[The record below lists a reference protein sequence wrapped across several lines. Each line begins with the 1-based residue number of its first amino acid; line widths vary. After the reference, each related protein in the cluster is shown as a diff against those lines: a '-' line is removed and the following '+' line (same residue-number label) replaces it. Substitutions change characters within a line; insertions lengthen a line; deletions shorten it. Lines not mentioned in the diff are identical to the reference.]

1 MTTTGVNAGG
11 RLDRLPI
18 AGFHYRIFALIGA
31 GLFVDGFEIFLAG
44 SILGALVQSG
54 WSDLEHNARFI
65 SATFVGMLIGAW
77 LAGVAGDRFGRKF
90 AYQANLLIF
99 GLSALAATLA
109 PSMNWLIG
117 ARFVMG
123 LGLGAEIVVG
133 YVVLSE
139 FIPPQ
144 QRGRWGAALA
154 TCTNGALFVATL
166 VGWAVIPHLGW
177 RWMFALCGIGAMIV
191 WFLRRSLPESP
202 RWLETQ
208 GRSDEA
214 EAVLSAIEQE
224 IGKGRTLPTPAYQP
238 APVQPDVR
246 FTRLFS
252 RALIARTIV
261 GCLILIGLNTAVYGF
276 IAWIPTFFVKQGI
289 NLSSS
294 LGYTMLMTLG
304 SPFGTLAGMWVGE
317 NIDRKPSLIVLS
329 LLAAG
334 LGLVYPMFINPT
346 AFVVIGFLLV
356 FTVAVMLALAWGL
369 YIPELFPTELRMRGS
384 GICNTA
390 GRLMS
395 IVTPFIVVELFTRFG
410 VTGVVSVVAALL
422 VLQAIAVAVLG
433 IETRKRPLEELRPE
447 LMEGGASRA
456 QTHGNLQPSPGGIT
470 AGGE

>member
-1 MTTTGVNAGG
+1 MSSMGVNAGG

-18 AGFHYRIFALIGA
+18 ARFHYRIFSLIGA

-54 WSDLEHNARFI
+54 WSDLAHNARFI
-65 SATFVGMLIGAW
+65 SATFVGMLVGAW
-77 LAGVAGDRFGRKF
+77 LAGLAGDRFGRKF

-99 GLSALAATLA
+99 GISALAAAAA
-109 PSMNWLIG
+109 PSMNWLVA

-154 TCTNGALFVATL
+154 TCTNGALFVSTV
-166 VGWAVIPHLGW
+166 VGWAIIPALGW
-177 RWMFALCGIGAMIV
+177 RWMFVLCGAAAMLV

-202 RWLETQ
+202 RWLESK
-208 GRSDEA
+208 GRAPEA
-214 EAVLSAIEQE
+214 EVVLSAIENE
-224 IGKGRTLPTPAYQP
+224 VAATKMLPMPAYQP
-238 APVQPDVR
+238 TPVQVN
-246 FTRLFS
+246 TSITQLFS

-261 GCLILIGLNTAVYGF
+261 GCVILIGLNTAVYGF

-317 NIDRKPSLIVLS
+317 KIDRKPSMVLLS
-329 LLAAG
+329 LAAAA
-334 LGLVYPMFINPT
+334 LGLVYPLFINPT

-356 FTVAVMLALAWGL
+356 FTVAMMLALAWGL

-384 GICNTA
+384 GVCNTA

-395 IVTPFIVVELFTRFG
+395 IVTPFAVVALFTRLG
-410 VTGVVSVVAALL
+410 VMGVVSAVAALL
-422 VLQAIAVAVLG
+422 ILQAIVVALLG
-433 IETRKRPLEELRPE
+433 VETRKRPLEDLRPE
-447 LMEGGASRA
+447 KMLAGLAPLATQNE
-456 QTHGNLQPSPGGIT
+456 TLEPSFSGDRG
-470 AGGE
+470 

>member
-18 AGFHYRIFALIGA
+18 AGFHYRIFSLIGA

-54 WSDLEHNARFI
+54 YSDLAQNARFI

-77 LAGVAGDRFGRKF
+77 LAGVAGDRYGRKF

-109 PSMNWLIG
+109 PSMNWLIA
-117 ARFVMG
+117 ARLVMG

-166 VGWAVIPHLGW
+166 VGWVVIPHLGW

-208 GRSDEA
+208 GKGAEA
-214 EAVLSAIEQE
+214 EAVLAAIEQE
-224 IGKGRTLPTPAYQP
+224 VGKGRTLPTPAYQP

-252 RALIARTIV
+252 RALIARTVV
-261 GCLILIGLNTAVYGF
+261 GCMILIGLNTAVYGF

-304 SPFGTLAGMWVGE
+304 SPVGTLAGMWIGE
-317 NIDRKPSLIVLS
+317 KIDRKPSLIVLS
-329 LLAAG
+329 LTAAG
-334 LGLVYPMFINPT
+334 LGLIYPIFINPV

-369 YIPELFPTELRMRGS
+369 YIPSCSRPSCGCADPASAIPR
-384 GICNTA
+384 
-390 GRLMS
+390 
-395 IVTPFIVVELFTRFG
+395 
-410 VTGVVSVVAALL
+410 VA
-422 VLQAIAVAVLG
+422 
-433 IETRKRPLEELRPE
+433 
-447 LMEGGASRA
+447 
-456 QTHGNLQPSPGGIT
+456 
-470 AGGE
+470 

>member
-1 MTTTGVNAGG
+1 VTKGVNAGG

-54 WSDLEHNARFI
+54 YSDLAQNARFI

-166 VGWAVIPHLGW
+166 VGWVVIPHLGW

-208 GRSDEA
+208 GKSAEA
-214 EAVLSAIEQE
+214 EAVLAAIEQE
-224 IGKGRTLPTPAYQP
+224 VGKGRTLPTPAYQP

-304 SPFGTLAGMWVGE
+304 SPLGTLSGMWIGE
-317 NIDRKPSLIVLS
+317 KIDRKPSLIVLS
-329 LLAAG
+329 LAAAG
-334 LGLVYPMFINPT
+334 LGLIYPMFINPV
-346 AFVVIGFLLV
+346 AFVAIGFLLV

-410 VTGVVSVVAALL
+410 VTGVVSVVAGLL
-422 VLQAIAVAVLG
+422 VVQAIAVAALG
-433 IETRKRPLEELRPE
+433 IETRKRPLEALRPE
-447 LMEGGASRA
+447 AMDGEASSAEVR
-456 QTHGNLQPSPGGIT
+456 GKLQPSPGGIA